1 MKFEEAYEI
10 AINECGFMKHAT
22 KVVIDAMRSRQS
34 SPCYQFSIGDEAF
47 FFGFDGVDLHKGK
60 HTPAR
65 AATLIERGETWRVR
79 N

>member
-10 AINECGFMKHAT
+10 AINECEFMKHAT
-22 KVVIDAMRSRQS
+22 EVVINAMRAGEQ
-34 SPCYQFSIGDEAF
+34 SPCYQFSIGSEAF

-60 HTPAR
+60 HSPKR
-65 AATLIERGETWRVR
+65 AATLIARDETWVVR